1 MIPNYEYR
9 VIKEEINASLAFAN
23 DIGDAN
29 LDYSM
34 IAAAQHFEPIVNYK
48 VQVKGSFFLWHDVRS
63 FKSLR
68 RAIEFKRMM
77 EGFDDAP
84 PEQATGGQDGEV

>member
-23 DIGDAN
+23 DICDAN

-34 IAAAQHFEPIVNYK
+34 IAAAQHFEPVVNYK

-68 RAIEFKRMM
+68 RAIEFKRIM
-77 EGFDDAP
+77 EGFDDAQ
-84 PEQATGGQDGEV
+84 EQEKPAHDGEV